1 MTMET
6 AGAKNRRQSF
16 ILVAMMVVFGA
27 MLSTAYAL
35 WRLRAETIE
44 RQLDRAALTAGAL
57 EDHLTQSLNVIDRTL
72 VNVAENNKD
81 TTELTRAL
89 RQAPYLRSTAIVNEQ
104 MRITASSNSSNL
116 GARMERSDFLPLA
129 AEPVEILRVGALRE
143 GRDFSDGHP
152 HLPDSPNP
160 TLSFLPL
167 ARDVRLPDG
176 HWLTVLAA
184 VNTDFF
190 LNFYSN
196 HISQAEGVVQLLR
209 YDGRLLL
216 STDETEIPDSLTDSG
231 GVLQRLAETEAAHF
245 EERQANG
252 QEMLT
257 AYRSSRSYPF
267 VLVVRLN
274 KEQAL
279 ASWRQEAL
287 NTSITVAAVLLAAL
301 AFASL
306 YFFRFER
313 VARELADDQ
322 ERLRI
327 AAIAFESQEGIVVTS
342 ASAVI
347 LQVNKAF
354 TEITGYT
361 AEECVGQ
368 DMNILKSGQHEP
380 AFYTAIR
387 RSVERTGS
395 FAGEILNRNKNGSI
409 HPHFLIVTAVRGAD
423 GVVSHYVGTITDITA
438 RKRTEESLLTLSRA
452 IEQSPVCI
460 VITDPEGSIQY
471 VNPVFEVATGYPL
484 AEVIGKNP
492 RLLNSGEKS
501 STEYHEMWSTLN
513 SGKTWQGEFHN
524 RRKDGTLF
532 WELASISPVYND
544 QDVLLHFV
552 AVKENITDRKL
563 ADEKISELNRDFVAF
578 LENTS
583 DFIYFKDSS
592 SRFRFCSQTLA
603 NITGHASWRDLTG
616 KHDREVFPPDT
627 AKIYS
632 AEELPVFQEGKP
644 LLNKI
649 DLYYDATGKPGWV
662 STNKWPLFDE
672 CGAVIGLFGISHDIT
687 EHKQAEEKLHLAASV
702 FSHSREG
709 IMITA
714 ANGTILDVN
723 DAFTRIT
730 GYARQ
735 EVLGE
740 NPRILSSGQH
750 GKDYYATMWR
760 GLTEKGHWYGE
771 VWNRR
776 KNGEVYAE
784 MQTISTVRDAEGNA
798 KQYVSLFS
806 DITVTK
812 AHEKQLEHIAHYDA
826 LTSLPNRVLL
836 ADRLHQATAQAERR
850 GQKIAVAYLDLDGF
864 KAINDNH
871 GHEAGDQLLI
881 AVATRMKQ
889 ALREGDTLA
898 RLGGD
903 EFVAVLLDLENV
915 EASVPLLIRLLTA
928 AAKPVHVGD
937 QVLQVSASVGVTFYP
952 QLDAVDADQLLR
964 QADQAMYQA
973 KIAGKNRYHIFD
985 AEQDRSIRS
994 HHESLEHIR
1003 SALYQQEFVL
1013 HYQPK
1018 VNMRTGVVIG
1028 AEALIRWQHPKR
1040 GLLPPSAFLPAIE
1053 DTPLA
1058 VEVGEWVI
1066 ASALSQ
1072 MATWQSAGLAIPV
1085 SVNVGARQLQQTD
1098 FIGRLRAALLANPTV
1113 KSGSLELEVLETS
1126 ALEDLTHVAKVI
1138 EGCKEIGVMF
1148 ALDDFGTGYSSLTY
1162 LKRLSVNQLKIDR
1175 SFVHN
1180 MLADPDDL
1188 AILDG
1193 VIGLAIAFRHQVIAE
1208 GVETVEH
1215 GETLLQL
1222 GCELAQGFCIGYP
1235 MPADEFPK
1243 WASNWRPDPAWL
1255 NRPPLSRKDLPLLF
1269 ASVEHRAWVA
1279 TVEKY
1284 LRDERAVPP
1293 ALDVHHCR
1301 FGAWLDSGGLQ
1312 QHSQPP
1318 GFQAVEGLHRRIHH
1332 LAEELCNLLARGRR
1346 EEALARLDALYV
1358 LRDRLFEQLKTL
1370 LHEEF

>member
-1 MTMET
+1 MGTQS
-6 AGAKNRRQSF
+6 AKSRRKAF
-16 ILVAMMVVFGA
+16 ILVAMIVVLGSLLA
-27 MLSTAYAL
+27 TAYAL
-35 WRLRAETIE
+35 WRLRVETID
-44 RQLDRAALTAGAL
+44 RQLDRAALTARAL
-57 EDHLTQSLNVIDRTL
+57 EDHLTQSFNVIDRTL
-72 VNVAENNKD
+72 VNVAEDHED
-81 TTELTRAL
+81 TTELVRAL

-116 GARMERSDFLPLA
+116 GVRLERNDFLPLT

-143 GRDFSDGHP
+143 GRDFSDGQP

-167 ARDVRLPDG
+167 SRDVRLPDG
-176 HWLTVLAA
+176 HWLTVIAA

-196 HISQAEGVVQLLR
+196 HLSPIDGVVQLLR

-216 STDETEIPDSLTDSG
+216 STDETEMPGSLTHSA
-231 GVLQRLAETEAAHF
+231 GVLKRIAETDVAQF
-245 EERQANG
+245 EELQANG
-252 QEMLT
+252 QVMLT

-267 VLVVRLN
+267 VLVVRLD

-279 ASWRQEAL
+279 ADWRQEARS
-287 NTSITVAAVLLAAL
+287 TSITVTAVLLAAL

-306 YFFRFER
+306 YFLRFER
-313 VARELADDQ
+313 VAREQARDQ

-361 AEECVGQ
+361 AAESIGR
-368 DMNILKSGQHEP
+368 DMNFLKSGQHKP
-380 AFYTAIR
+380 AFYAAIR
-387 RSVERTGS
+387 RSVERTGG
-395 FAGEILNRNKNGSI
+395 FAGEILNRNKDGSI
-409 HPHFLIVTAVRGAD
+409 HPHFLIITAVRNAD
-423 GVVSHYVGTITDITA
+423 DVVSHFVGTITDITE

-452 IEQSPVCI
+452 IEQSPACI
-460 VITDPEGSIQY
+460 MITDPDSNIQY
-471 VNPVFEVATGYPL
+471 VNPVFETTTGYPL

-501 STEYHEMWSTLN
+501 STEYREMWSTLI

-524 RRKDGTLF
+524 RRKDGSLF

-544 QDVLLHFV
+544 QRVLLHYV
-552 AVKENITDRKL
+552 AVKENITARKL

-583 DFIYFKDSS
+583 DFIYFKDRS
-592 SRFRFCSQTLA
+592 SRFRFCSQTMA

-616 KHDREVFPPDT
+616 KHDREVFPADN

-632 AEELPVFQEGKP
+632 AEESPIFQEGKP

-649 DLYYDATGKPGWV
+649 DPYYDAAGKLGWV
-662 STNKWPLFDE
+662 STSKWPLFDE
-672 CGAVIGLFGISHDIT
+672 CGAVVGLFGISHDIT
-687 EHKQAEEKLHLAASV
+687 EQKQDEEKLHLAASV

-714 ANGTILDVN
+714 TNGAIIDVN

-740 NPRILSSGQH
+740 NPRILSSGRH

-784 MQTISTVRDAEGNA
+784 MQTISTVRDAKGNA

-806 DITVTK
+806 DITATK
-812 AHEKQLEHIAHYDA
+812 THEKQLEHIAHYDA

-836 ADRLHQATAQAERR
+836 ADRLHQAMAQAERR
-850 GQKIAVAYLDLDGF
+850 GQKLAVAYLDLDGF

-881 AVATRMKQ
+881 SVATRMKQ

-915 EASVPLLIRLLTA
+915 EASVPLLIRLLSA
-928 AAKPVHVGD
+928 AAKPVHVGNL
-937 QVLQVSASVGVTFYP
+937 VLQVSASVGVTFYP

-973 KIAGKNRYHIFD
+973 KIAGKNRYHVFD
-985 AEQDRSIRS
+985 AEQDRSIRG

-1003 SALYQQEFVL
+1003 SALYREEFVL
-1013 HYQPK
+1013 YYQPK
-1018 VNMRTGVVIG
+1018 VNMRTGAVIG
-1028 AEALIRWQHPKR
+1028 AEALIRWQHPER
-1040 GLLPPSAFLPAIE
+1040 GLLPPSAFLPTIE

-1072 MATWQSAGLAIPV
+1072 MATWQAAGLAIPV
-1085 SVNVGARQLQQTD
+1085 SVNVCARQIQQTD
-1098 FIGRLRAALLANPTV
+1098 FIERLRAALLAYPTV

-1138 EGCKEIGVMF
+1138 EVCKEIGVMF

-1180 MLADPDDL
+1180 MLVDPDDL

-1193 VIGLAIAFRHQVIAE
+1193 VIGLATALRHQVIAE

-1215 GETLLQL
+1215 GEILLQL

-1235 MPADEFPK
+1235 MPADEFPV

-1255 NRPPLSRKDLPLLF
+1255 NRPAVSRNDLPLLF
-1269 ASVEHRAWVA
+1269 AGVEHCAWVA
-1279 TVEKY
+1279 AVEKH
-1284 LRDERAVPP
+1284 LKDKRTAPP

-1301 FGAWLDSGGLQ
+1301 FGVWLDSGGLQ
-1312 QHSQPP
+1312 QHNHLP
-1318 GFQAVEGLHRRIHH
+1318 GFQVVERLHHQAHH
-1332 LAEELCNLLARGRR
+1332 LAKELCDLLARGRR

-1358 LRDRLFEQLKTL
+1358 LRDHLFKQLKAL
-1370 LHEEF
+1370 LHEKY